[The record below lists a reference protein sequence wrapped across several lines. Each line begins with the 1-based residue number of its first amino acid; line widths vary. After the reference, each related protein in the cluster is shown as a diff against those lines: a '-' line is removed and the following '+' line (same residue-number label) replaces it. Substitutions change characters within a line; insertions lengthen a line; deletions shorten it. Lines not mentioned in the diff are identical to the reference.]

1 MTNVD
6 SNTYYMKGQILF
18 CNKNKNKNK
27 NKTLW
32 FYETD
37 NINMIEFLNDKIFIL
52 FAWRVLQQTA
62 GIHMGVICHPILA
75 DLFLSSYATYFIQRF
90 LKKNQ
95 NELARSF
102 NFTFRYIDDVLSPNN
117 YRFGFDLI
125 FDFLVFNATF
135 GNISAISWR
144 PALVIAEA
152 WVLGEN
158 HRPWA
163 SNW

>member
-18 CNKNKNKNK
+18 CNKNKNK

-144 PALVIAEA
+144 PVLVIAEA

>member
-1 MTNVD
+1 MANVD

-18 CNKNKNKNK
+18 CNKK
-27 NKTLW
+27 KTKTKTKTKHSDFTKKLS
-32 FYETD
+32 EAV
-37 NINMIEFLNDKIFIL
+37 NINMIEFLNDNIFIL

-75 DLFLSSYATYFIQRF
+75 DLFLSSDATYFIQRF

-95 NELARSF
+95 KEP
-102 NFTFRYIDDVLSPNN
+102 DP
-117 YRFGFDLI
+117 LI
-125 FDFLVFNATF
+125 YFLVFNATF
-135 GNISAISWR
+135 SNISAISWR
-144 PALVIAEA
+144 PVLVIAEA

-158 HRPWA
+158 HQPWA